1 MSRAQ
6 ILSLLVAIGCA
17 VLAVVLARGLIG
29 QPPPPGAPVTVEAPK
44 PPSIPVLV
52 AARDI
57 ALGERLT
64 GLSVEWRDWPRAS
77 LSEAMITREARPDA
91 IEKIEGARARA
102 PILAGEPIADRKIL
116 TADKGNLMSAL
127 VRKGLRGFA
136 VRVSDRTAGSGF
148 ILPNDRVDII
158 ATLRVELEEST
169 DDNPREIVFSRTIVT
184 NARVL
189 AVNKAIAPDG
199 DKPSIDEIE
208 TAVLELDQQQAEV
221 VARAETQGELSLAL
235 RSIADDGSA
244 DGADDM
250 PQLASLTEIPNS
262 VDVYKQGIR
271 LIFSCEPRCD
281 PALQLVNAPFP
292 LVVRDVGIPTAAP
305 QR

>member
-17 VLAVVLARGLIG
+17 VLAVFLARGMIG
-29 QPPPPGAPVTVEAPK
+29 QAPPPGAPAVVEAVK
-44 PPSIPVLV
+44 PPSVPVLV

-57 ALGERLT
+57 ALGERIT
-64 GLSVEWRDWPRAS
+64 RLSVEWRDWPRDS
-77 LSEAMITREARPDA
+77 LSDAMITREARPDA
-91 IEKIEGARARA
+91 IDKIDGARARA
-102 PILAGEPIADRKIL
+102 PLLSGEPVADRKIL
-116 TADKGNLMSAL
+116 TAEEGNLMSAL

-136 VRVSDRTAGSGF
+136 IRVSDRTAGSGF

-169 DDNPREIVFSRTIVT
+169 DDNPRDIVFSRTIVT

-189 AVNKAIAPDG
+189 AVNKAIVPEE
-199 DKPSIDEIE
+199 DKPSIADIE

-235 RSIADDGSA
+235 RSIADDSSA
-244 DGADDM
+244 DGANDL
-250 PQLASLTEIPNS
+250 PQLAALPEIPNS
-262 VDVYKQGIR
+262 VEVYKQGIR

-281 PALQLVNAPFP
+281 PALQFVNAPYP
-292 LVVRDVGIPTAAP
+292 LVVRDVGLPNAAP

>member
-1 MSRAQ
+1 M
-6 ILSLLVAIGCA
+6 LVAIGCA
-17 VLAVVLARGLIG
+17 VLAVFLARGLIG
-29 QPPPPGAPVTVEAPK
+29 QAPPPGAPAVVQDVK
-44 PPSIPVLV
+44 PPSVPVLV

-57 ALGERLT
+57 ALGERIT
-64 GLSVEWRDWPRAS
+64 GISVEWRDWPRAS
-77 LSEAMITREARPDA
+77 LSDAMITREARPDA

-102 PILAGEPIADRKIL
+102 PLLAGEPIADRKIL
-116 TADKGNLMSAL
+116 TADQGNLMSAL

-169 DDNPREIVFSRTIVT
+169 DDDPREIVFSRTIVT

-199 DKPSIDEIE
+199 DKPSIEDIE
-208 TAVLELDQQQAEV
+208 TAVLELDQQQAEA

-235 RSIADDGSA
+235 RSIADDSE
-244 DGADDM
+244 DGANDM
-250 PQLASLTEIPNS
+250 PQLAAMTEIPNS
-262 VDVYKQGIR
+262 VEVYKQGIR

-281 PALQLVNAPFP
+281 PALQFVNAPFP

>member
-17 VLAVVLARGLIG
+17 VLAVMLARGLIG
-29 QPPPPGAPVTVEAPK
+29 QAPPPGAPAVVQEVRPA
-44 PPSIPVLV
+44 SVPVLV

-57 ALGERLT
+57 AIGERIT
-64 GLSVEWRDWPRAS
+64 ALSLEWRDWPRAG

-91 IEKIEGARARA
+91 IEKVEGARARA

-116 TADKGNLMSAL
+116 TPEAGNLMSSL

-148 ILPNDRVDII
+148 ILPNDRVDIV

-169 DDNPREIVFSRTIVT
+169 DDDPREIVFSRTIVT

-199 DKPSIDEIE
+199 DKPSIEDIE

-235 RSIADDGSA
+235 RSIADDSGEG
-244 DGADDM
+244 DNEM
-250 PQLASLTEIPNS
+250 PQLASLTEVPNS
-262 VDVYKQGIR
+262 VEIYKQGFR
-271 LIFSCEPRCD
+271 FIFSCEPRCD

-292 LVVRDVGIPTAAP
+292 LVVRDVGLPTAAP

>member
-17 VLAVVLARGLIG
+17 VLAVFLARGLIG
-29 QPPPPGAPVTVEAPK
+29 QAPPPGAPAVVQDVK
-44 PPSIPVLV
+44 PPSVPVLV

-57 ALGERLT
+57 ALGERIT

-77 LSEAMITREARPDA
+77 LSDAMITREARPDA

-102 PILAGEPIADRKIL
+102 PLLAGEPMADRKIL
-116 TADKGNLMSAL
+116 TADQGNLMSAL

-189 AVNKAIAPDG
+189 AVNKTIAPDG
-199 DKPSIDEIE
+199 DKPSIEDIE

-235 RSIADDGSA
+235 RSIADDSE
-244 DGADDM
+244 DGANDM
-250 PQLASLTEIPNS
+250 PQLAALTEIPNS
-262 VDVYKQGIR
+262 VEVYKQGIR

-281 PALQLVNAPFP
+281 PALQFVNAPFP